1 MALIS
6 RWLVI
11 ALMLVSVSVSTSAR
25 AEWLEASNKH
35 FVVYGNLP
43 KKRLTAFT
51 ERLERFGAAV
61 RLLLSLPEPEGGS
74 ANRVTIYVV
83 SDTAAVQRFLKGDR
97 GSVAGFYRTDAAGS
111 LIVTPLSI
119 EEGNANF
126 TAELVLFHEYAHHL
140 LLGNSATLY
149 PGWVSEG
156 MAELLATAIV
166 SADGGVT
173 FGPALN
179 TRADS
184 ILQDNP
190 MTVAALLDSDG
201 RKLDEDEIEQKY
213 GRGWLVS
220 HFLLLGNKRPGQF
233 STYLRLIA
241 EGMPSAKAG
250 AEAFGDLRKLNAE
263 VNAYRLKRLSGV
275 RINGDKIT
283 PDPVS
288 VRQLSAEDAAI
299 MPLRFQSAIGVDD
312 ERAAKLVA
320 PARTIAAAYPANAWV
335 QRTMAEIEFDAGNL
349 HEADA
354 AADRA
359 LAVDPTNLAATIYK
373 ARVRMRRALDA
384 KPADPA
390 LWRDARSWIVKAN
403 RLEPNYA
410 FPLVLF
416 FESYVRAGQVP
427 RPSAVEGV
435 LRAVELAPQDN
446 DVRVLAFGAL
456 LEKGDL
462 AAARR
467 VLAPVAFDPHVK
479 GDNPARTVIAQID
492 AGADL
497 ATVRAAVLH
506 SKLFGESAG
515 R

>member
-1 MALIS
+1 MALMS

-11 ALMLVSVSVSTSAR
+11 ALMLVSVSTAAR
-25 AEWLEASNKH
+25 AEWLEASTKH
-35 FVVYGNLP
+35 FVVYGTLP

-283 PDPVS
+283 PDPVT

-349 HEADA
+349 NEADGWGGGGRWTPCRPSRHCGATRA
-354 AADRA
+354 AGSLKPIGSNPIMPSPSSCFLKAMCARA
-359 LAVDPTNLAATIYK
+359 RCRDTARLRACCGRLSWRRRIMMCACSPLARCLKKAIWQRRGACWPRLPLIRTSRATT
-373 ARVRMRRALDA
+373 RRA
-384 KPADPA
+384 
-390 LWRDARSWIVKAN
+390 R
-403 RLEPNYA
+403 
-410 FPLVLF
+410 
-416 FESYVRAGQVP
+416 
-427 RPSAVEGV
+427 
-435 LRAVELAPQDN
+435 
-446 DVRVLAFGAL
+446 
-456 LEKGDL
+456 
-462 AAARR
+462 
-467 VLAPVAFDPHVK
+467 
-479 GDNPARTVIAQID
+479 
-492 AGADL
+492 
-497 ATVRAAVLH
+497 
-506 SKLFGESAG
+506 
-515 R
+515 